1 MTVKDML
8 DLLRFLYEAGSAV
21 IPWLLVSIATLLVTK
36 SWPHFVEYIAAR
48 TEAQHEVAERE
59 AERNEIMRN
68 NSAVIR
74 NNTETISMMQR
85 FMENRD
91 NESNRAIEHHE
102 AMSAE
107 RIDRMREVID
117 GNREEIGKL
126 RGDVGILLDRVRK

>member
-1 MTVKDML
+1 MTELTDF
-8 DLLRFLYEAGSAV
+8 LRFVTNAGSAV
-21 IPWLLVSIATLLVTK
+21 IPWLLLSLATLLVIK

-48 TEAQHEVAERE
+48 TEAQHQVAERE

-85 FMENRD
+85 FMEDRD

-117 GNREEIGKL
+117 GNRTEIGKL
-126 RGDVGILLDRVRK
+126 RGDVGILLDRVKK

>member
-1 MTVKDML
+1 MAELIDF
-8 DLLRFLYEAGSAV
+8 LRFVTNAGSAV
-21 IPWLLVSIATLLVTK
+21 IPWLLVSLATFLVTK
-36 SWPHFVEYIAAR
+36 SWPHLAEYIAAR
-48 TEAQHEVAERE
+48 TEAQHDVAERE

-68 NSAVIR
+68 NSAVIQ

-117 GNREEIGKL
+117 VNREEIGKL
-126 RGDVGILLDRVRK
+126 RGVAGILLDRVRK

>member
-1 MTVKDML
+1 MAELTDF
-8 DLLRFLYEAGSAV
+8 LRFVTNAGAAV
-21 IPWLLVSIATLLVTK
+21 IPWLLLSLATSLVIK

-85 FMENRD
+85 FIENRD

-102 AMSAE
+102 SMSAE

-117 GNREEIGKL
+117 GNRAEIGKL